1 MNAPDRPPDALI
13 VTLADFV
20 AFPDAAIHQSLPQRF
35 AAQVRA
41 HGDKLAIRSDRASYT
56 YASLDRTANR
66 LAQAILARRGEGPEP
81 IALLFEHGAEALV
94 AIVAVLKAGKFYVVL
109 DPTYPHDRLHYMLAD
124 STSRLVVTDAANA
137 ALAATLAGGGVD
149 IVGFDD
155 AAAGGADHGPVTDIG
170 PESLAMLLYT
180 SGSTGRPKGVMH
192 THRGILADAR
202 NLTNG
207 WGASASDRWLLHT
220 SLGFANSVRST
231 YTALMNGGSLFPYDV
246 KERGFGALPDWV
258 TGNEITI
265 FRTVSTFFRNFMAS
279 LPEGQIFPSV
289 RLMSVGGEPMFHPD
303 LAMFNRHF
311 APPCVLAHALGPT
324 ETLTACWR
332 LLPHGASIADGKLAI
347 GRALPDKE
355 VLLLDEDRRE
365 VADGDVGELAVR
377 SRYISPGYWRDP
389 ARTAAAFIADPAGSD
404 ARVYLTGDLGRRL
417 PDGNL
422 LHVGRRDF
430 QVKIRGHRVDVSEI
444 DAALRAIDGVAD
456 AVAVGRE
463 DALGEVRL
471 VAYYVATGQRPVSPG
486 TLRRA
491 LATALPDFMMPS
503 AFVALDS
510 LPQTPTGKTDRQRLP
525 APDQRRVAA
534 AAAFA
539 APRTALE
546 RGLATI
552 WAEVLGIESVGV
564 DDEFTDLGGDS
575 LAAALIIARAE
586 TLCGVAL
593 PMPTLF
599 HASTVARMAE
609 VVTAAV
615 SRA

>member
-1 MNAPDRPPDALI
+1 
-13 VTLADFV
+13 
-20 AFPDAAIHQSLPQRF
+20 
-35 AAQVRA
+35 
-41 HGDKLAIRSDRASYT
+41 
-56 YASLDRTANR
+56 
-66 LAQAILARRGEGPEP
+66 
-81 IALLFEHGAEALV
+81 
-94 AIVAVLKAGKFYVVL
+94 
-109 DPTYPHDRLHYMLAD
+109 
-124 STSRLVVTDAANA
+124 
-137 ALAATLAGGGVD
+137 
-149 IVGFDD
+149 
-155 AAAGGADHGPVTDIG
+155 
-170 PESLAMLLYT
+170 
-180 SGSTGRPKGVMH
+180 MH
-192 THRGILADAR
+192 THRGVLADAR

-546 RGLATI
+546 RGLATM